1 MLFRRRKRPLNRT
14 EVAEE
19 LASIRVER
27 SIHPARV
34 KSDFGRRYAERL
46 SEMQQELLV
55 EKYLEH
61 YSNAQLR
68 ALQEFYESKVGRSI
82 VETDR
87 AIEAEFLEE
96 LRIRVGKIN
105 RELGEEHVSR
115 SEGGNPNVFL
125 VSSAESSDE
134 R

>member
-1 MLFRRRKRPLNRT
+1 M

-27 SIHPARV
+27 SIHPARM

-46 SEMQQELLV
+46 SKIQRDLLV

-68 ALQEFYESKVGRSI
+68 ALKEFYESKIGRSI

-87 AIEAEFLEE
+87 AIEAEFLDE
-96 LRIRVGKIN
+96 LRIRVGKIDH
-105 RELGEEHVSR
+105 EFGEEHVSAP
-115 SEGGNPNVFL
+115 EGGNANVFL
-125 VSSAESSDE
+125 ASSAGPSDE
-134 R
+134 P